1 MSNYQRVSAQNA
13 TLDEK
18 LCAMTTLLHQTYP
31 QAEASMSIRQ
41 HTSTPNLELVQFLN
55 LVAILF
61 ATGDESDVAAI
72 STYFD
77 PEGVVFATAM
87 PSNEVSSAESWVA
100 RDSKGPG
107 KDDRARYATKP
118 VYFTKLRY
126 AQGEEAFQCRM
137 VEQVDR
143 K

>member
-31 QAEASMSIRQ
+31 EAEASTSIRQ

-61 ATGDESDVAAI
+61 VTSDESDIAAV
-72 STYFD
+72 STYIG
-77 PEGVVFATAM
+77 PEGVVFATST
-87 PSNEVSSAESWVA
+87 PSNEVSPAELWVA
-100 RDSKGPG
+100 RNSKGPG
-107 KDDRARYATKP
+107 KDDRAMYTTKL
-118 VYFTKLRY
+118 VYLPWFTKLRY
-126 AQGEEAFQCRM
+126 T
-137 VEQVDR
+137 
-143 K
+143 